1 MQSSRAERRFPRNR
15 PRIRVCNMR
24 WLDFRPVGLESKYL
38 SLVHPSS
45 RIAASARV
53 APTAR
58 IGRDVTIGEFTVVE
72 DDVEI
77 GARCR
82 IDSHVLIKRWTSM
95 GTDNQVSAGA
105 VLGSDPL
112 DKAFQGERSYLRIG
126 SGNRIREHFTI
137 SRGTAPES
145 ETLVGDRNFIMT
157 SGHIAHNC
165 RIGNDTVIASAT
177 LVSGYVEIEDR
188 AFVSGLVGIQQHLR
202 IGEMAM
208 VGGMTRVNQDVTPYL
223 THVGPTMAVH
233 GINRVGLRRAGLES
247 GEIDRIRR
255 AYRILFRSDLPL
267 DQALA
272 RVDAEIEGRHARH
285 MVEFIRASKRGVCR
299 RKRRGREGN

>member
-1 MQSSRAERRFPRNR
+1 M
-15 PRIRVCNMR
+15 
-24 WLDFRPVGLESKYL
+24 
-38 SLVHPSS
+38 SLVHPSA
-45 RIAASARV
+45 RIAASACV

-58 IGRDVTIGEFTVVE
+58 IGPGVSIGDFTVVE

-77 GARCR
+77 GARCK
-82 IDSHVLIKRWTSM
+82 IDSRVLIKRWTRM
-95 GTDNQVSAGA
+95 GTDNEISAGA

-112 DKAFQGERSYLRIG
+112 DKAFRGGRSYLRIG
-126 SGNRIREHFTI
+126 SGNKIREHFTI

-145 ETLVGDRNFIMT
+145 DTVVGDRNFIMT

-188 AFVSGLVGIQQHLR
+188 AFVSGLVGIQQYLR
-202 IGEMAM
+202 IGELAM

-233 GINRVGLRRAGLES
+233 GLNRVGLRRAGLDS
-247 GEIDRIRR
+247 VDIDRIRR
-255 AYRILFRSDLPL
+255 AYRVLFRSDLPL
-267 DQALA
+267 EQALA
-272 RVDAEIEGRHARH
+272 KVDAEIEGRHVRH
-285 MVEFIRASKRGVCR
+285 MVEFIRASKHGVCR
-299 RKRRGREGN
+299 RKGREKEGN